1 MGKHGFHFKKGGFDY
16 DEYKRK
22 LERVNLPD
30 KILCK
35 ICGKICNSNKFSNR
49 QLDELRKAMAHNPNV
64 TGLTRPGFAGCRA
77 CISHQVVEL
86 TCSVCDKTKS
96 LEYFS
101 KNQRSSPDTARCTNC
116 VQSHL
121 DAEPISEV
129 IKELEGGETAYEP
142 TNLPETEVNEPTTFH
157 NLTIH
162 DEPRPRNLMDTEA
175 VPKVRTQRARNDRE
189 DDLSMGGVWVDQG
202 DGSTTTTAA
211 AAAAAATAGPKEGIE
226 FTGFDNKGAA
236 HPRKAIPSAATPAP
250 TGEKPAS
257 AANSAARN
265 VTTKER
271 RSTATPRKNSNFAKV
286 TGGRIPKNEGPSQRL
301 PEPAGPTIES
311 DDDDSDD
318 ECGVETW
325 I

>member
-49 QLDELRKAMAHNPNV
+49 QLDELRKAMAQNPNV

-101 KNQRSSPDTARCTNC
+101 KNQRSSPDTA
-116 VQSHL
+116 
-121 DAEPISEV
+121 
-129 IKELEGGETAYEP
+129 
-142 TNLPETEVNEPTTFH
+142 TEVNEPTTFH

-211 AAAAAATAGPKEGIE
+211 AAAAAAATAGPKEGIE
-226 FTGFDNKGAA
+226 FTGFDNKGVA
-236 HPRKAIPSAATPAP
+236 HPRKANSNAATPAP